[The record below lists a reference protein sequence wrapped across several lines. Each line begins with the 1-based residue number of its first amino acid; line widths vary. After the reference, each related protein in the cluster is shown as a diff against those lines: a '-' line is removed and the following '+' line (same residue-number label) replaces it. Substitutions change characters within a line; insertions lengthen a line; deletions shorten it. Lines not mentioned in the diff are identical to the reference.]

1 MENTRR
7 STKRDRLEARI
18 SPTQK
23 QLFQRA
29 AALRGQTLSDYVVSA
44 VQKDA
49 ETTVREHDIHDI
61 MVLSERDSRILAEA
75 LLNPR
80 GPNEA
85 LRAAFEDYETFVG
98 QAAEVSLP
106 TGDTH
111 RAIGH

>member
-49 ETTVREHDIHDI
+49 ETTVREHDF
-61 MVLSERDSRILAEA
+61 MMLSERDSLILAEA

-98 QAAEVSLP
+98 QTSE
-106 TGDTH
+106 
-111 RAIGH
+111 

>member
-1 MENTRR
+1 MENTSR

-29 AALRGQTLSDYVVSA
+29 AALRGQKLSDYVVSA

-49 ETTVREHDIHDI
+49 ETTVREHDM

-98 QAAEVSLP
+98 QTVE
-106 TGDTH
+106 
-111 RAIGH
+111 